1 MKRTHL
7 RFFINYF
14 TVVSKIDCTL
24 KIDETVNLT
33 MFTLFSFLQLRNIRG
48 TYSKYFQNN
57 ISETDILSAGQLSIT

>member
-7 RFFINYF
+7 RFSINYF
-14 TVVSKIDCTL
+14 TVVSKINCTL

>member
-7 RFFINYF
+7 RFSINYF

-33 MFTLFSFLQLRNIRG
+33 MFTLFRFLQLRNIRG

>member
-7 RFFINYF
+7 RFSINYF

-33 MFTLFSFLQLRNIRG
+33 MFTLFSFLQLHNIRG
-48 TYSKYFQNN
+48 TYSKYFRNN
-57 ISETDILSAGQLSIT
+57 ILETDILSAGQLSIT

>member
-7 RFFINYF
+7 RFSINYF

-33 MFTLFSFLQLRNIRG
+33 MFTLFSFLQLRNIKG

>member
-7 RFFINYF
+7 RFSINYF
-14 TVVSKIDCTL
+14 TAVSKIDCTL

>member
-1 MKRTHL
+1 MKRIHL
-7 RFFINYF
+7 RFSINYF

-33 MFTLFSFLQLRNIRG
+33 MFTLFSFLQLRNIKG

>member
-7 RFFINYF
+7 RLSINYF

>member
-7 RFFINYF
+7 RFSINYF

>member
-7 RFFINYF
+7 RFSINYF

-33 MFTLFSFLQLRNIRG
+33 IFTLFSFLQLRNIRG

-57 ISETDILSAGQLSIT
+57 ISEIDI

>member
-7 RFFINYF
+7 RFSINYF

-24 KIDETVNLT
+24 KTDETVNLT